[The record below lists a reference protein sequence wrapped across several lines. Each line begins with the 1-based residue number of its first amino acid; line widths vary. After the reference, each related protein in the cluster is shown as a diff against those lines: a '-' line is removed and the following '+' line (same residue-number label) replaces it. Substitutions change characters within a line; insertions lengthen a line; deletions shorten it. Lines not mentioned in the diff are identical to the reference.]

1 MSSQISGKRHMSV
14 SLRLPLLFIAS
25 FVIIIVLAV
34 VLVYFRFERRLTEDY
49 AKMGKSVTMLMSREI
64 DPDRVVNYL
73 NENFESEEYLAIR
86 GKFEF
91 LKENYPDVLY
101 MYVYHFI
108 PEGGVVIFDL
118 DSEIGVDADPPGT
131 IYDLDPALIPY
142 RDALC
147 RGEQI
152 PVLTGDTD
160 DGYMLTYMRP
170 LFDSEGNYSCH
181 VCVDFSMEKLHRQD
195 IAFVMNV
202 LLLMV
207 VTIILIAVIDIT
219 IMRMSVTGP
228 LNRMKHATDQFAYE
242 NEEDHQHNIEIME
255 ALEIRTGDEI
265 EDLYHLFVTFMKNNL
280 TYMQHL
286 SKAENDIR
294 DKEAKIGEISKEAYR
309 DELTGVGS
317 KAAYTRKID
326 EVNAKIAE
334 GLNDFSVVMVDMNDL
349 KRINDENGHEAGDS
363 YIRGCCHLICET
375 FKHSPV
381 FRIGGDEF
389 IAILTGQ
396 DYEIRYQ
403 LVGTLRGIFEEYC
416 EREELDP
423 WDRYSA
429 SVGMADHICG
439 ENTFELVFKR
449 ADLEMYREKKKF
461 KEKHGSYR

>member
-1 MSSQISGKRHMSV
+1 MSSQIPGKRHMSV

>member
-396 DYEIRYQ
+396 DYDIRYQ